1 MRVDM
6 KYLIFG
12 DIRIPLTCITGLSY
26 SKSGNIVETSR
37 LSCRCNGIMPL
48 QIQIQMVISPSTCA
62 ATDLNFNDFA
72 RDLCNVIPDDYEPSY
87 VSIDNDII
95 VPQLKFMLSS
105 VNSSFQS
112 DRNGIL
118 QEVNVSWTLVGT
130 QVVKK
135 ENRQTELNTDKAD
148 LLPKVMIHCKGKTLD
163 CSQDISISNLQLSGF
178 RGTVELLIGDTY
190 TDVTKDSWLVDLNTE
205 PDSYLEIDGYGKFH
219 IQSVN
224 LIGNW
229 LTCEISKYPRSYY
242 NHITKTFVGR
252 KFTLKDIFPDAE
264 VKSSAS
270 FEYLVYDDT
279 PLNMLLSLRD
289 NLGYLIG
296 LRNDTIYLYDT
307 PKSIPAGQVTYDYVL
322 DSDVMTFEFSKVV
335 FRDNFNEYTAGDDS
349 GETYYVQSRCRID
362 DSNIAERILDYLKFN
377 QNMITLTIPL
387 ETRINIGSLINVN
400 VGDKIINCVCTEYDI
415 DFINNMMQIEL
426 HYVKR

>member
-1 MRVDM
+1 M

-12 DIRIPLTCITGLSY
+12 DIHIPLTCVTGLSY

-48 QIQIQMVISPSTCA
+48 QIQIQMVLSPATCA
-62 ATDLNFNDFA
+62 AADLNFNEFA
-72 RDLCNVIPDDYEPSY
+72 RDLCNIIPDDYEPSY

-105 VNSSFQS
+105 VNVSFQS
-112 DRNGIL
+112 DRNGML
-118 QEVNVSWTLVGT
+118 QEANVSWTLVGT

-135 ENRQTELNTDKAD
+135 ENRQTELNTDSTD

-163 CSQDISISNLQLSGF
+163 CSQDISISNLQLSAFKGA
-178 RGTVELLIGDTY
+178 VELLIGDTY
-190 TDVTKDSWLVDLNTE
+190 TDVTKDSWVVDLNTE

-229 LTCEISKYPRSYY
+229 LTCEISKFPRSYY
-242 NHITKTFVGR
+242 NRITKTFVGR
-252 KFTLKDIFPDAE
+252 KFTLKDIFPDVE

-270 FEYLVYDDT
+270 FEYLVYDDI

-322 DSDVMTFEFSKVV
+322 DSDMMTFEFSKVV
-335 FRDNFNEYTAGDDS
+335 FRDNFNEYTAGDDT
-349 GETYYVQSRCRID
+349 GETYYVQSRCRVD
-362 DSNIAERILDYLKFN
+362 DPNIAERILDYLKFN

-387 ETRINIGSLINVN
+387 ETRINIGSLISVN

-415 DFINNMMQIEL
+415 DFVNNVMQIEL

>member
-1 MRVDM
+1 M

-62 ATDLNFNDFA
+62 ATDLNFNNFA

-118 QEVNVSWTLVGT
+118 QEVNVNWTLVGT

-135 ENRQTELNTDKAD
+135 ENRQTELNADEAD
-148 LLPKVMIHCKGKTLD
+148 LLPKVTIHCKGKTLD
-163 CSQDISISNLQLSGF
+163 CSQDISISELRLSGF
-178 RGTVELLIGDTY
+178 KGTVEFLIGDTY

-224 LIGNW
+224 LINNW

-252 KFTLKDIFPDAE
+252 DFTLKDIFPEAE

-349 GETYYVQSRCRID
+349 GETYYVQSRCRVD

-387 ETRINIGSLINVN
+387 EKRINIGSLINVN